1 MVMLWL
7 ACADAP
13 PAPAVEPP
21 IEEVQVVQE
30 AAPAG
35 TIGGEP
41 ILARPVV
48 LGGISTQDVE
58 TVVNQLD
65 WMACHRAG
73 MGKVLVQFTLSASG
87 SVVKSETVSSSLRNP
102 ETESCLNELLL
113 GASFPA
119 LERGEKAIV
128 KYTFAY

>member
-1 MVMLWL
+1 MLWL

-13 PAPAVEPP
+13 PAPEVEAP
-21 IEEVQVVQE
+21 IEEVRVVEE
-30 AAPAG
+30 APPAG

-58 TVVNQLD
+58 TVVKQLD

-87 SVVKSETVSSSLRNP
+87 SVAKSETVSSSLRNP
-102 ETESCLNELLL
+102 ETETCLNELLL

-128 KYTFAY
+128 KYTFSY